1 MSVND
6 PIADMLTRVRNALS
20 AGHSVVSMPSTKL
33 KIEVSRILKE
43 EGYIDSFE
51 VVEDEQSVSKVL
63 RIMALIAETN
73 TATSMSHRT

>member
-51 VVEDEQSVSKVL
+51 VVEATIDGVNFFSKNGKN
-63 RIMALIAETN
+63 E
-73 TATSMSHRT
+73 